1 MYYFRKKLD
10 KLLIVVFLS
19 TFFTQTI
26 SAQDSETY
34 VNSTITDVKVYLGYA
49 GIKHKTTTQL
59 KKGNNTIVISSLPKT
74 LMPKSIQVSGEGTGT
89 IKSVSHR
96 VNYLNKTPKPKKLI
110 AWEDSLKWLD
120 DKIAVVKDEK
130 FVYSQEKTLL
140 LNNNKLTGTEK
151 TLTAAELKSMADLF
165 RTRLKEIQKKLLVL
179 EKEEKEYKKHRK
191 SLKSQINAMM
201 ANRNQSTNEVVINIF
216 ASNGG
221 TVKLNLKYI
230 VKNANWTPSY
240 DIRAKNTRDPIQLNY
255 KASVVNNTG
264 IDWKDV
270 NLTLSTADPTVSGYK
285 PNLNNWYLNTYNNF
299 YKDTDKER
307 NLKKMKEKPMFKTET
322 KDEENDD
329 EGFGFGD
336 KLTTTGSI
344 TKKIQTTLTTEFD
357 IPIKYTIPAN
367 GKPYQVDI
375 QTYKLSTEFKHS
387 AVPKLEKDAFL
398 MAYMTDW
405 EKLDLLQGPA
415 NVYFQSSFIGETYI
429 NPTQTKDTLEI
440 SLGRDPK
447 ILINRKKLTDFTKKK
462 VIGTN
467 ITIKYAYEISVK
479 NNKDESIEIDIE
491 DQIPV
496 SQNSSIE
503 IKLLDGD
510 GAIFTEIDGKLKW
523 NVKLKAQESKKFVFK
538 FEVKYP
544 KNMTV
549 YGL

>member
-10 KLLIVVFLS
+10 KLLIVVLLS

-26 SAQDSETY
+26 NAQDSETY

-74 LMPKSIQVSGEGTGT
+74 LMPKSIQVSGEGAGT

-165 RTRLKEIQKKLLVL
+165 RTRLKEIQKKLLAL
-179 EKEEKEYKKHRK
+179 EKERKEYKKHR
-191 SLKSQINAMM
+191 SLLKSQINAMM

-216 ASNGG
+216 APNTGNA
-221 TVKLNLKYI
+221 KLNLKYI

-264 IDWKDV
+264 IDWEGI

-285 PNLNNWYLNTYNNF
+285 PNLNNWYLNTYNNILNN
-299 YKDTDKER
+299 DKNR
-307 NLKKMKEKPMFKTET
+307 NMKKMKEKSNTKTMNEEYDDDGDLGYGKDDFK
-322 KDEENDD
+322 
-329 EGFGFGD
+329 
-336 KLTTTGSI
+336 TTGSI
-344 TKKIQTTLTTEFD
+344 TKKIQTSLTTEFD

-415 NVYFQSSFIGETYI
+415 NVYFQSSFIGETHI

-496 SQNSSIE
+496 SQNNSIE

-510 GAIFTEIDGKLKW
+510 GAKFTEIDGKLKW